1 MKVLI
6 IDTTS
11 SEEVKIG
18 LKIDGKEFT
27 IIKKMDSKKREIV
40 LNLIQNLLKKHKV
53 SLKDLTEIE
62 VNPGPGSFT
71 GIRVG
76 IAIANALGFALKI
89 PVNGKIGGEL
99 NPIYND

>member
-1 MKVLI
+1 MKVLE

-11 SEEVKIG
+11 SEEVKIS
-18 LKIDGKEFT
+18 LKVDNKEFSVN
-27 IIKKMDSKKREIV
+27 KKMDTKKREIV
-40 LNLIQNLLKKHKV
+40 LEIIQELLNKHKV
-53 SLKDLTEIE
+53 ELKDLTEIK

-89 PVNGKIGGEL
+89 PVNGKETEVEPL
-99 NPIYND
+99 YE